1 MNEVF
6 KKPYL
11 CRIQGKI
18 MEYSKKE
25 KRLRMPEYGRIVQN
39 MVDHAKQ
46 LPDRDERNAAIQ
58 TIIDVMGNINPTLRD
73 NRDYK
78 HKLWDH
84 LHLIADFQL
93 DIDSPFDVP
102 SMDHFLGKP
111 DRVPYPVSRI
121 KFRHYG
127 KIVEQLIEKAVL
139 ITDEEKKFEYT
150 RQIANHM
157 KISYLTWNKD
167 NVTDEIILTA
177 LKELSRERLCLPS
190 GTVLAEI
197 KDLPPKSVVNKK
209 RFPQKQNHTF
219 KKRY

>member
-1 MNEVF
+1 
-6 KKPYL
+6 
-11 CRIQGKI
+11 

-39 MVDHAKQ
+39 MVDHAINI
-46 LPDRDERNAAIQ
+46 PDRAERNAAIQ
-58 TIIDVMGNINPTLRD
+58 IIIDVMGNINPTLRD

-93 DIDSPFDVP
+93 DIDCPFEVP
-102 SMDHFLGKP
+102 SMDYFRGKP
-111 DRVPYPVSRI
+111 DRVPYPVSKIR
-121 KFRHYG
+121 FRHYG
-127 KIVEQLIEKAVL
+127 KIAEQLIEKALL

-167 NVTDEIILTA
+167 NVTDEIILIA
-177 LKELSRERLCLPS
+177 LRELSRDRLTLPA
-190 GTVLAEI
+190 GTVLAEV
-197 KDLPPKSVVNKK
+197 KDLPPKSVITKK
-209 RFPQKQNHTF
+209 RFPPKQNSTF

>member
-1 MNEVF
+1 
-6 KKPYL
+6 
-11 CRIQGKI
+11 

-39 MVDHAKQ
+39 MVDHAIKI
-46 LPDRDERNAAIQ
+46 PDRAERNAAIQ

-93 DIDSPFDVP
+93 DIDSPFEVP
-102 SMDHFLGKP
+102 SMDYFRGKP
-111 DRVPYPVSRI
+111 DRVPYPVSKIR
-121 KFRHYG
+121 FRHYG
-127 KIVEQLIEKAVL
+127 KIAEQLIEKAIL
-139 ITDEEKKFEYT
+139 IEDEEKKFEFT

-167 NVTDEIILTA
+167 NVTDEIILLA
-177 LKELSRERLCLPS
+177 LRELSRERLSLPS
-190 GTVLAEI
+190 GTVLADI
-197 KDLPPKSVVNKK
+197 KDLPPKSVVTRKK
-209 RFPQKQNHTF
+209 FAQKQNHTF

>member
-1 MNEVF
+1 
-6 KKPYL
+6 
-11 CRIQGKI
+11 
-18 MEYSKKE
+18 MEYVKKE

-46 LPDRDERNAAIQ
+46 LPEKAERNAAVS

-93 DIDSPFDVP
+93 DIDCPFEIP
-102 SMDHFLGKP
+102 SMDYFRGKP
-111 DRVPYPVSRI
+111 DRVPYPVSKIR
-121 KFRHYG
+121 FRHYG
-127 KIVEQLIEKAVL
+127 KIAEQLIEKAIL
-139 ITDEEKKFEYT
+139 IEDEEKKFEFT

-167 NVTDEIILTA
+167 NVTDELILIA
-177 LKELSRERLCLPS
+177 LRELSRDRLTLPA
-190 GTVLAEI
+190 GTVLADV
-197 KDLPPKSVVNKK
+197 KDLPPKSVVTRKK
-209 RFPQKQNHTF
+209 FTQKQNHTF

>member
-1 MNEVF
+1 
-6 KKPYL
+6 
-11 CRIQGKI
+11 

-39 MVDHAKQ
+39 MVDHAIHI
-46 LPDRDERNAAIQ
+46 PDRAERNAAIQ

-93 DIDSPFDVP
+93 DIDSPFEVP
-102 SMDHFLGKP
+102 SMDYFLGKP
-111 DRVPYPVSRI
+111 DRVPYPVSKIR
-121 KFRHYG
+121 FRHYG
-127 KIVEQLIEKAVL
+127 KIAEQLIEKAIL

-167 NVTDEIILTA
+167 NVTDEIILIA
-177 LKELSRERLCLPS
+177 LRELSRDRLSLPT
-190 GTVLAEI
+190 GTVLAEV
-197 KDLPPKSVVNKK
+197 KDLPPKSVLTKK
-209 RFPQKQNHTF
+209 KFPPKQNHTF

>member
-1 MNEVF
+1 
-6 KKPYL
+6 
-11 CRIQGKI
+11 

-39 MVDHAKQ
+39 MVDHAIRIA
-46 LPDRDERNAAIQ
+46 DRDERNAAIQ

-84 LHLIADFQL
+84 LHLIADFKL
-93 DIDSPFDVP
+93 DIDCPFEVP
-102 SMDHFLGKP
+102 SMDHFRGKP

-121 KFRHYG
+121 RFRHYG
-127 KIVEQLIEKAVL
+127 KIVELLIEKALL
-139 ITDEEKKFEYT
+139 ITDEEKRFEYT

-167 NVTDEIILTA
+167 NVTDEIILIA
-177 LKELSRERLCLPS
+177 LRDLSRDRLTLPA

-197 KDLPPKSVVNKK
+197 KDLPPKSVITKK
-209 RFPQKQNHTF
+209 RFPQKQNSAF

>member
-1 MNEVF
+1 
-6 KKPYL
+6 
-11 CRIQGKI
+11 
-18 MEYSKKE
+18 MEYVKKE

-39 MVDHAKQ
+39 MVDHARQ
-46 LPDRDERNAAIQ
+46 LPDRAERNAAIS

-93 DIDSPFDVP
+93 DIDCPFEIP
-102 SMDHFLGKP
+102 SMDYFRGKP

-121 KFRHYG
+121 RFRHYG
-127 KIVEQLIEKAVL
+127 KIAELLIEKAVL
-139 ITDEEKKFEYT
+139 IEDEEKKFEFT

-167 NVTDEIILTA
+167 NVTDELILLA
-177 LKELSRERLCLPS
+177 LRELSRERLILPA
-190 GTVLAEI
+190 GTVLADV
-197 KDLPPKSVVNKK
+197 KDLPPKSVVTRKK
-209 RFPQKQNHTF
+209 FAQKQNHSF